1 MEIYA
6 LGSITA
12 YVKTK
17 KAADS
22 VRNSIEQY
30 PANSRSAKDTADF
43 SMRAHTAARRSR
55 DQRLAESM
63 SAVMEYTEKQ
73 ISDLNEKMN
82 FIREYT
88 GMHSAEKI
96 SEKICVIK
104 ECSGNRGYDK
114 IAEDINAVGEKTD
127 KQLSE
132 AIAEKM
138 NEIKEYAEKVSA
150 ENAKSQASEKNCGN
164 SDGKPE
170 EKTIAEM
177 VKEQMEK
184 IDSLFAEKE
193 YDRANDTRL
202 SSIKAKMRTGA
213 GLSPSE
219 QQYLAA
225 KDPDAY
231 SNFQTI
237 ENAKKMY
244 RCSLNACR
252 TKDEVNAMRLSN
264 ALSALSAYRKAIR
277 NGGDGSAV
285 AGLNAALD
293 REIRSFTGTSNYRR
307 LPTAAECNKFDRD
320 LAKAKKNEREKKLA
334 EKRKLE
340 ARRKRTLAA
349 KKLAAKRAAR
359 YKKTPGDG
367 KQTVAQV
374 LSSPTARKVLAS
386 RAKRDNCGCAY
397 FGSYNGVSKF
407 YSKA

>member
-1 MEIYA
+1 MEFTIT
-6 LGSITA
+6 GSVTT
-12 YVKTK
+12 YVNTIKT
-17 KAADS
+17 ADS
-22 VRNSIEQY
+22 IRNSIEQY

-43 SMRAHTAARRSR
+43 SAKARAAARSGRVQKNAEIIDKVNEISDYKKNR
-55 DQRLAESM
+55 LPEKVADEKLAEKM
-63 SAVMEYTEKQ
+63 SGFKKHADEVARRLDEINEFPNNR
-73 ISDLNEKMN
+73 ISDEIAAKMDE
-82 FIREYT
+82 IREY
-88 GMHSAEKI
+88 AEN
-96 SEKICVIK
+96 V
-104 ECSGNRGYDK
+104 
-114 IAEDINAVGEKTD
+114 T
-127 KQLSE
+127 
-132 AIAEKM
+132 
-138 NEIKEYAEKVSA
+138 A
-150 ENAKSQASEKNCGN
+150 ENAKSQASEKSGGN
-164 SDGKPE
+164 SGINPEGKPE

-193 YDRANDTRL
+193 YDKANDTRL
-202 SSIKAKMRTGA
+202 SGIKAKMRTGA

-237 ENAKKMY
+237 ENARKMY

-264 ALSALSAYRKAIR
+264 ALSALSAYKKAIR

-307 LPTAAECNKFDRD
+307 LPTVAECNKFDRD

-340 ARRKRTLAA
+340 AKRKRTLAA
-349 KKLAAKRAAR
+349 KKLAEKRAAR

-397 FGSYNGVSKF
+397 FGSYKGVGKF
-407 YSKA
+407 YSKS